1 MKFPFFKRRKNK
13 AAEAQPRIVRDF
25 SSGGAQLLSD
35 DSTAFAC
42 IDKIAGA
49 FASLNYAVYNSRT
62 RLKMPAHPLMRVLR
76 EPNLEDGHFNFF
88 YQSAVDYFNGG
99 CYWLLARQG
108 GQLVSLFRLNPAQ
121 VRIRRREGDNEKEYL
136 YEGRAYSRNDV
147 LHIPARFGYS
157 TLRGGQ
163 PVYDAARSVFQTARD
178 LEEFTQ
184 ASFSN
189 GGNGRRLVIDVQ
201 GAFPNLTN
209 EQAEELRTSFAQ
221 SYGGARNA
229 GKPILKKKGMEYS
242 ELGAGT
248 SDNRSAELAEN
259 RRFQEHEIAKVF
271 GIPAGILDATA
282 SGDLENV
289 FTLFNEFAVKPLATQ
304 FQEAVNTLLD
314 GNAAYFEF
322 DYNGLMKVSLA
333 QRMDAYIKQIGN
345 GLLSPNEAR
354 AKENLAPIEAGD
366 TYFMPVN
373 LMPLNEETV
382 EAYMAKQKQTIASG
396 GQDSGE
402 EGGGENPPQHPDGG
416 TNPTDPDAQH
426 FPGGDDKQ

>member
-1 MKFPFFKRRKNK
+1 MVSARETDYKGMGFLFFKRRKNT
-13 AAEAQPRIVRDF
+13 AAEHQPRVIKDF
-25 SSGGAQLLSD
+25 SPASAPLASD

-42 IDKIAGA
+42 VDKIASA
-49 FASLNYAVYNSRT
+49 FASLNYAVYDART
-62 RLKMPAHPLMRVLR
+62 RLKKPRDKLMRVLR

-99 CYWLLARQG
+99 SFWLLSRQNG
-108 GQLVSLFRLNPAQ
+108 ELVSLFRLNPAQ
-121 VRIRRREGDNEKEYL
+121 VRVRRAAATNEKEYL
-136 YEGRAYSRNDV
+136 YDGRVFSRADV
-147 LHIPARFGYS
+147 LHVPSRFGYS

-163 PVYDAARSVFQTARD
+163 AVYDAARSVFQTARD

-189 GGNGRRLVIDVQ
+189 GTGGRRLVIDVQ
-201 GAFPNLTN
+201 GAFPNITDA
-209 EQAEELRTSFAQ
+209 QAEELRASFAQ
-221 SYGGARNA
+221 TYGGAKNA
-229 GKPILKKKGMEYS
+229 GKPILKKKGLEYS
-242 ELGAGT
+242 ELGSGT
-248 SDNRSAELAEN
+248 ADNRSSELAEN
-259 RRFQEHEIAKVF
+259 RKFQEHEIAKVF

-304 FQEAVNTLLD
+304 FQEAINTLLD
-314 GNAAYFEF
+314 GTSYFEF
-322 DYNGLMKVSLA
+322 DYNGLMKVSLQ
-333 QRMDAYIKQIGN
+333 QRMDAYIKQINN

-382 EAYMAKQKQTIASG
+382 EAYMAKQKNEAAG
-396 GQDSGE
+396 NGAPKE
-402 EGGGENPPQHPDGG
+402 PDGG
-416 TNPTDPDAQH
+416 SDPTDPDAQH
-426 FPGGDDKQ
+426 FGGGDDKQ